1 MATKTKGT
9 NAKIKELKGIKPEK
23 IDQNELNNLQATI
36 RTTDKLTDDVGRLE
50 LQKYALLKA
59 MEGIQESISDIRK
72 SFVKKYGT
80 DNINIQTGEIA
91 YPDETPNAQENGE
104 TDKKD

>member
-23 IDQNELNNLQATI
+23 IDQDELNNLQATI

-59 MEGIQESISDIRK
+59 MEKIQESISDIRK
-72 SFVKKYGT
+72 SFVEKYGT

-91 YPDETPNAQENGE
+91 YPADQEENGE
-104 TDKKD
+104 INKED

>member
-23 IDQNELNNLQATI
+23 IDQNELNNLQSTI

-59 MEGIQESISDIRK
+59 MEKIQESISDIRK
-72 SFVKKYGT
+72 SFKEKYGT

-91 YPDETPNAQENGE
+91 YPADQEENGE
-104 TDKKD
+104 INKED

>member
-23 IDQNELNNLQATI
+23 IDQDELNNLQATI

-59 MEGIQESISDIRK
+59 MEKIQESISDIRK
-72 SFVKKYGT
+72 SFMEKYGT

-91 YPDETPNAQENGE
+91 YPADQEENGE
-104 TDKKD
+104 INKED

>member
-9 NAKIKELKGIKPEK
+9 NAKIKELKGVKPEK
-23 IDQNELNNLQATI
+23 INKDELNNLQTVI

-59 MEGIQESISDIRK
+59 METIQENISDIRK
-72 SFVKKYGT
+72 SFVEKYGT

-91 YPDETPNAQENGE
+91 YPAEQEENVE
-104 TDKKD
+104 VNS

>member
-23 IDQNELNNLQATI
+23 IDQDELNNLQATI

-59 MEGIQESISDIRK
+59 MEKIQENISDIRK
-72 SFVKKYGT
+72 SFMEKYGT

-91 YPDETPNAQENGE
+91 YPADQEENGE
-104 TDKKD
+104 INKED

>member
-1 MATKTKGT
+1 MATKGT
-9 NAKIKELKGIKPEK
+9 NVKIKELKGIKPEK
-23 IDQNELNNLQATI
+23 IDQDELNNLQATI

-59 MEGIQESISDIRK
+59 MEKIQENISDIRK
-72 SFVKKYGT
+72 SFMEKYGT

-91 YPDETPNAQENGE
+91 YPADQEENGE
-104 TDKKD
+104 INKED